1 VVYQKGNQVDQG
13 IVASLDIGTT
23 KVCVVIARAKDD
35 GTLEVIGFGIQ
46 ATNALLAKGVI
57 VNIDATVTAIRK
69 SVEDAE
75 MMAGVE
81 VDRLYA
87 GIAGGQIEGL
97 NSKAVIAITGRT
109 GETEIT
115 SEDIHRAI
123 SAAQSISIQPGREI
137 LHVIPQEYRV
147 DDQEGIVDPTGMI
160 GTRLEVQVH
169 IVTCL
174 KAATANIKKAVQL
187 AGYQIADI
195 VLQPI
200 ASAEAVLGEDE
211 KELGAIVVDIGGGT
225 TDVLMTIANSV
236 WFTHILPM
244 GGSHVTHDIAFGLR
258 TPKMQAELIK
268 KQFGSAMPENV
279 DANDLINVPI
289 VGDQESIKVQKKM
302 LAEIIEPRMEE
313 LFSLVLAACQKTAYL
328 DKVGAGV
335 ILTGGASQI
344 EGAAALARKIMKM
357 PVRTGKARRVS
368 GLVDKVSGPE
378 FSTALGLA
386 RYAIGLGD
394 EERKSYER
402 SGAYGSQRGEGINK
416 IGDFFKR
423 FFQ

>member
-1 VVYQKGNQVDQG
+1 MDTG

-23 KVCVVIARAKDD
+23 KVCVIIARKKADD
-35 GTLEVIGFGIQ
+35 TLEVIGYGIQ
-46 ATNALLAKGVI
+46 SSNALLAKGVI

-69 SVEDAE
+69 AVEEAE

-81 VDRLYA
+81 VDQLYA

-97 NSKAVIAITGRT
+97 NSKAVIAITGKS

-115 SEDIHRAI
+115 AEDIQRAV
-123 SAAQSISIQPGREI
+123 SAAQSISIPASREI
-137 LHVIPQEYRV
+137 LHVISQEYRV
-147 DDQEGIVDPTGMI
+147 DDQDGIVDPTGMI

-174 KAATANIKKAVQL
+174 KAATANIRKAVHL
-187 AGYQIADI
+187 AGYEVADI

-225 TDVLMTIANSV
+225 TDVIMTINNAV
-236 WFTHILPM
+236 WFTHILPI

-268 KQFGSAMPENV
+268 KQFGSAMSENV
-279 DANDLINVPI
+279 DASDSINVPI

-313 LFSLVLAACQKTAYL
+313 LFTLVLAACQKTAYL

-335 ILTGGASQI
+335 VLTGGASQI

-394 EERKSYER
+394 DERKNYER
-402 SGAYGSQRGEGINK
+402 AGSSNVQKGEGFK
-416 IGDFFKR
+416 KLSDMVKGFFS
-423 FFQ
+423 